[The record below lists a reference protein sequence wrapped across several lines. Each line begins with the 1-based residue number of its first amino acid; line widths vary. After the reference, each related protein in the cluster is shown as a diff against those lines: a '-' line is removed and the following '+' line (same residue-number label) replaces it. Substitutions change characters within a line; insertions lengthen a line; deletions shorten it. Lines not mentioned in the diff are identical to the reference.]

1 MADYQISYVLAT
13 HNQLPELRAAL
24 DRLLAARQPTEEIVV
39 VDGASTDGSTE
50 YLRQLHAAGHIQQL
64 LLEPHKN
71 QAHGLNKAFVL
82 ATGPLIKVITLADAF
97 CLPAIREA
105 ADFML
110 EHPEVDVVAGNTGT
124 LQLPDTS
131 HLVLHD
137 DAEAKFRRWFEHKEV
152 VALPGLSL
160 LIRREAL
167 ALTGFL
173 HTGVAQVEREFTYRL
188 TSLNVGLA
196 WSTALL
202 AVYVRSQQPAP
213 AGQAQ
218 AEVIET
224 ERMEYFHDKSQ
235 GSQTLQRIWRKSAM
249 AALLPRPTARGRRLP
264 VPPAEAAAG
273 AAADAAQSA
282 AVAASEAAMT
292 QFNAVHPTEFVFRA
306 QQITKAFQKPA

>member
-13 HNQLPELRAAL
+13 YNQLAGLRPAL

-64 LLEPHKN
+64 LSEPHKN

-82 ATGPLIKVITLADAF
+82 TTGPLIKVITLADAF

-110 EHPEVDVVAGNTGT
+110 EHSEVDVVAGNTGT

-160 LIRREAL
+160 LIRRETL
-167 ALTGFL
+167 PLTGFL

-188 TSLNVGLA
+188 TSLNVSLA

-224 ERMEYFHDKSQ
+224 ERMEYFHDKHQ
-235 GSQTLQRIWRKSAM
+235 GSHTLQRIWRKSAM
-249 AALLPRPTARGRRLP
+249 AAMLPRAAVRGRRLP
-264 VPPAEAAAG
+264 TPSAVG
-273 AAADAAQSA
+273 ATDSAQSA

-292 QFNAVHPTEFVFRA
+292 LYNAAHPTEFIFRA
-306 QQITKAFQKPA
+306 QQITKAFHKSA

>member
-13 HNQLPELRAAL
+13 HNQLAGLRPAL
-24 DRLLAARQPTEEIVV
+24 DRLVAARQPTEEIVV
-39 VDGASTDGSTE
+39 IDGASTDGSAD
-50 YLRQLHAAGHIQQL
+50 YLRQLRAAGHIQQL
-64 LLEPHKN
+64 LSEPHKSE
-71 QAHGLNKAFVL
+71 AHGLNKGLVL
-82 ATGPLIKVITLADAF
+82 ASGSLIKIITLADAF

-105 ADFML
+105 AGFML

-131 HLVLHD
+131 HIVLHD

-160 LIRREAL
+160 LIRRDAL

-202 AVYVRSQQPAP
+202 AVYVRGPQPAP

-264 VPPAEAAAG
+264 TPPAEAATG
-273 AAADAAQSA
+273 TAQSA
-282 AVAASEAAMT
+282 AVAASEAAMA
-292 QFNAVHPTEFVFRA
+292 QYNAAHATEFVFRA